1 MNDEGWDRLAYTVEW
16 NPLIDNQDLKRTLA
30 RLHVTFMTLGFMSIS
45 QVMKIVVI
53 SLDRVE
59 VYANNG
65 KIYSYRACDK
75 HTDRLEQFEV
85 RNMCEDAMS

>member
-1 MNDEGWDRLAYTVEW
+1 MAYTVEW
-16 NPLIDNQDLKRTLA
+16 NALIDSQDLKRTLA

-45 QVMKIVVI
+45 QILKIVVI

-65 KIYSYRACDK
+65 QIYCYRASDK
-75 HTDRLEQFEV
+75 YNDRLEQYEV
-85 RNMCEDAMS
+85 RNM